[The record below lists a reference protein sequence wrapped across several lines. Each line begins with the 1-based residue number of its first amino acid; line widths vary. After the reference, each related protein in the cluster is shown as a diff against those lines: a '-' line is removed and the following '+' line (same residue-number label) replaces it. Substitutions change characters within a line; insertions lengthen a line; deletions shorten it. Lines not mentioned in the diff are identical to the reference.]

1 MALVLTTALG
11 LRSGSSTSPFY
22 FSSSNSSVDLCG
34 GWNAQLAGLKSELW
48 DVAARLKLPWKPTAL
63 SHCQASPQMFGPWL
77 LRSGTFRVVSL
88 SRCRGCVSGHRAA
101 GRWTFGPVWGPQP
114 WLSLLVLSG
123 VWVLGRKAQINE
135 VLVDLLQ
142 RSHWVLGHACFS
154 YSDCPFQ
161 FTGRRNK
168 MLKMADWFFL
178 QNECWS

>member
-88 SRCRGCVSGHRAA
+88 SRSCAAAVVFRVTVLLGGERSAQSEVPNPGSVFWCFQVSGHSVVKLRL
-101 GRWTFGPVWGPQP
+101 T
-114 WLSLLVLSG
+114 
-123 VWVLGRKAQINE
+123 K
-135 VLVDLLQ
+135 
-142 RSHWVLGHACFS
+142 
-154 YSDCPFQ
+154 
-161 FTGRRNK
+161 
-168 MLKMADWFFL
+168 
-178 QNECWS
+178 CWSTFCNVLTGFLVTLASPTQTVRFSSPAEETKC